1 MTFHFIF
8 FFHRRII
15 GETRVFF
22 YNFYIQYI
30 SDYIVSEYYYSIT
43 QTTVLKMLSLYVNIY
58 FNRSFINRYTDPSA
72 WIYLHVLYITICI
85 DEDLD
90 SIISTFPGPL
100 IDNIL
105 STSTIPVHMLILI
118 LLIQTNNW
126 IRKPEYQSQFKRY
139 MYM

>member
-8 FFHRRII
+8 FSSSDNWRNK
-15 GETRVFF
+15 GFF

-90 SIISTFPGPL
+90 SMISTFPGPL

>member
-8 FFHRRII
+8 FFSSSDNWRNK
-15 GETRVFF
+15 GFF

-126 IRKPEYQSQFKRY
+126 IRKPEYQSQFKWY

>member
-8 FFHRRII
+8 FHRRVI
-15 GETRVFF
+15 GETRVF
-22 YNFYIQYI
+22 YDFYIQYI

-43 QTTVLKMLSLYVNIY
+43 QTTILKMLSLYVNIY

-118 LLIQTNNW
+118 FLIQTNNW

-139 MYM
+139 MYI

>member
-8 FFHRRII
+8 FHRRVI
-15 GETRVFF
+15 GETRVF

-43 QTTVLKMLSLYVNIY
+43 QTTILKMLSLYVNIY
-58 FNRSFINRYTDPSA
+58 FNRSFINRCTDPSA

-100 IDNIL
+100 IDNIF

-139 MYM
+139 MYI